1 MKKPGAMVLSSRM
14 VEQFKVQKD
23 TVYWDRYVTG
33 FGVRIYPSGSKVYIA
48 QARGPGGPKR
58 VTIGRH
64 GVINADEAR
73 RRAAL
78 VVNRIKLDEE
88 AVPKP
93 MKPRTGPTVAEAA
106 ARYLAEHVEVRC
118 KPKTAAMTR
127 SLLRR
132 HILPAL
138 GGTPLLA
145 VERAQV
151 AELHQSLCETP
162 TTANRTVGILSSIY
176 RHAERWGLVPEGEPN
191 PCLAVVRFPKRQGE
205 RFLTDEE
212 FIRLGR
218 TLDEVESGKP
228 KSANAV
234 AAIRLLALT
243 GCRKSEIL
251 TLRWENVALEEA
263 ELRLPDSKT
272 GARVVS
278 LPPQAVALLAALP
291 RTPGNPWVFPGKL
304 GAPVRDIQNAWAAV
318 RSRAGL
324 DDVRL
329 HDLRH
334 SFASRALAMGESLPM
349 IGRLLGHS
357 RIETTA
363 RYAHLARDTAHE
375 AAERVAMSI
384 EKDILGEEIDGAAE
398 KESA

>member
-1 MKKPGAMVLSSRM
+1 MKKPGTMVLSSRM
-14 VEQFKVQKD
+14 VEKFVVEKD
-23 TVYWDRYVTG
+23 TVYWDSYVTG
-33 FGVRIYPSGSKVYIA
+33 FGVRVYPSGSKVYIA

-78 VVNRIKLDEE
+78 VVNRIKSGEE

-93 MKPRTGPTVAEAA
+93 MKPVAGPTVAEAA
-106 ARYLAEHVEVRC
+106 ARYLAEYVEVRC
-118 KPKTAAMTR
+118 KPHTAAMTR
-127 SLLRR
+127 SLLGRR
-132 HILPAL
+132 ILPAL
-138 GGTPLLA
+138 GGTPLVV

-151 AELHQSLCETP
+151 AELHQSMHETP
-162 TTANRTVGILSSIY
+162 PTANRTVGILSALY
-176 RHAERWGLVPEGEPN
+176 RYAERWGLIPEGAPN
-191 PCLAVVRFPKRQGE
+191 PCRAVVKFPKRQGE

-228 KSANAV
+228 KCANAV

-251 TLRWENVALEEA
+251 TLRWENVALEEG

-291 RTPGNPWVFPGKL
+291 REEGNPWVIRGRKPG
-304 GAPVRDIQNAWAAV
+304 VRLRNIYGVWYSV
-318 RSRAGL
+318 RARADL

-334 SFASRALAMGESLPM
+334 SFASRALALGESLPM

-375 AAERVAMSI
+375 AAERVAASI
-384 EKDILGEEIDGAAE
+384 EKDIL
-398 KESA
+398 

>member
-1 MKKPGAMVLSSRM
+1 MA
-14 VEQFKVQKD
+14 
-23 TVYWDRYVTG
+23 
-33 FGVRIYPSGSKVYIA
+33 
-48 QARGPGGPKR
+48 
-58 VTIGRH
+58 IGRH

-73 RRAAL
+73 KRAAL
-78 VVNRIKLDEE
+78 VITRVKAGEE

-93 MKPRTGPTVAEAA
+93 MKPASGPTVAEVA
-106 ARYLAEHVEVRC
+106 ARFLAEYVEVRC
-118 KPKTAAMTR
+118 KPGTAATAR

-132 HILPAL
+132 RILPAL
-138 GGTPLLA
+138 GGTPLEA

-151 AELHQSLCETP
+151 AELHQSMHETP
-162 TTANRTVGILSSIY
+162 SMANTAVGILSTMY
-176 RHAERWGLVPEGEPN
+176 QQAERWGLVPEGGPN
-191 PCLAVVRFPKRQGE
+191 PCRAIVRFPKGKGE

-218 TLDEVESGKP
+218 ALDEVKSESKAP
-228 KSANAV
+228 AV

-251 TLRWENVALEEA
+251 TLRWENVALEEG

-272 GARVVS
+272 GARMVS
-278 LPPQAVALLAALP
+278 LPPQAAALLAALP
-291 RTPGNPWVFPGKL
+291 REEGEPWVIRGRKPGERLKNVD
-304 GAPVRDIQNAWAAV
+304 GIWRSVRA
-318 RSRAGL
+318 RAGL

-334 SFASRALAMGESLPM
+334 SFASRALALGESLPM

-363 RYAHLARDTAHE
+363 RYAHLANDTAHE
-375 AAERVAMSI
+375 AAERVAASI
-384 EKDILGEEIDGAAE
+384 EEDIL
-398 KESA
+398 

>member
-1 MKKPGAMVLSSRM
+1 MKKPGTMVLSSRM
-14 VEQFKVQKD
+14 VEKFAVEKD
-23 TVYWDRYVTG
+23 TVYWDSYVTG
-33 FGVRIYPSGSKVYIA
+33 FGVRVYPSGSKVYIA

-78 VVNRIKLDEE
+78 VINRIKSGEE
-88 AVPKP
+88 GVPKQT
-93 MKPRTGPTVAEAA
+93 KPVPGPTVAEAA
-106 ARYLAEHVEVRC
+106 ARYLAEYVEVRC
-118 KPKTAAMTR
+118 KPHTAAMTR
-127 SLLRR
+127 SLLGRR
-132 HILPAL
+132 ILPAL
-138 GGTPLLA
+138 GGTPLA
-145 VERAQV
+145 VVERAQV
-151 AELHQSLCETP
+151 AELHQSMHETP
-162 TTANRTVGILSSIY
+162 PTANRTVGILSALY
-176 RHAERWGLVPEGEPN
+176 RYAERWGLIPEGAPN
-191 PCLAVVRFPKRQGE
+191 PCRAVVKFPKRQGE

-218 TLDEVESGKP
+218 TLDEVEKSKP
-228 KSANAV
+228 KYANAV

-251 TLRWENVALEEA
+251 TLRWENVALEEG

-272 GARVVS
+272 GARVIS

-291 RTPGNPWVFPGKL
+291 REEGNPWVIRGRKPG
-304 GAPVRDIQNAWAAV
+304 VRLMNIYGVWHYV
-318 RSRAGL
+318 RARAGL

-334 SFASRALAMGESLPM
+334 SFASRALALGESLPM

-363 RYAHLARDTAHE
+363 RYAHLARDTAYE
-375 AAERVAMSI
+375 AAERVAASI
-384 EKDILGEEIDGAAE
+384 EKDIL
-398 KESA
+398 